1 MCGRKSVG
9 RMERVT
15 LNGRGAVVSYS
26 VIHEAPAQ
34 YAIMKP

>member
-1 MCGRKSVG
+1 MGQ
-9 RMERVT
+9 MERVR